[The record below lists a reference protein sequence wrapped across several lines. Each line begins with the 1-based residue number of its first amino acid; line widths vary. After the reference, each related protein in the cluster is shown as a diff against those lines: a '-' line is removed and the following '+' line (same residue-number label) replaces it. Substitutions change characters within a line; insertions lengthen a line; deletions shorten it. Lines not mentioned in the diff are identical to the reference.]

1 MDRKTLEERVFEYA
15 KEDLNATEEEI
26 REAIDNSST
35 EELKLIYRRQKRARR
50 YCCD

>member
-1 MDRKTLEERVFEYA
+1 MDRKALEQKVFEYA

-35 EELKLIYRRQKRARR
+35 EELKLMYLRQKRMRR
-50 YCCD
+50 YCYD